1 MAERMHSGI
10 GMTSQ
15 RTRARMVE
23 RLKEQGV
30 TDPMVLAAM
39 SAIPR
44 HVFLEEA
51 LQIRAY
57 EDTPLPIGFGQ
68 TISSPYTVAR
78 SCDLACQGRRLEKV
92 LEIGG
97 GCGYQAAVLAQLAQ
111 KVISIERIAGLVGKS
126 RSTLR
131 DLRIGN
137 VLIKIADGT
146 LGYQDAAPYDAIV
159 VAAAMPY
166 IPQELVAQLKPGG
179 RLVAPVGTGDNQRLK
194 MVEAGPEGNVESDL
208 EAAKFVPLLPGVS

>member
-78 SCDLACQGRRLEKV
+78 SCDLACQGKRLEKV

-194 MVEAGPEGNVESDL
+194 MVEAGSEGFVESDL

>member
-78 SCDLACQGRRLEKV
+78 SCDLVCQGRRLEKV